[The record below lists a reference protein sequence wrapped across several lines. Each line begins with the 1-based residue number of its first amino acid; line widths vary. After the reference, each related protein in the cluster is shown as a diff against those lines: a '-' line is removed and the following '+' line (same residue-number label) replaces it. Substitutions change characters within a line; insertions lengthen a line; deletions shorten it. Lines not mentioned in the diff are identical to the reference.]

1 MLNLKETTRLE
12 LPAAADMH
20 VHLRQDKMMDLVVPE
35 IKKGGVDTVYV
46 MPNLIPPVTTVARAL
61 EYKSQLQ
68 ALELNVNYL
77 MSLYLHKDITPD
89 VIRAAAAA
97 GVSGVKVYPQGVTT
111 NSDSGVT
118 DLSLF
123 FPVFAAMQAVDM
135 VLNIHG
141 ESPQVPADSP
151 LTLEEAFLPTL
162 ATIHAAFPRLR
173 IVLEHCSTAAAVEA
187 VKKCGPTVGATIT
200 AHHLYLTEHDACCD
214 PLAFC
219 KPLPKKPNDR
229 DALVQALVSGNPK
242 FFFGTDSAPHP
253 RAAKAQEKPPAGVY
267 TQSYAVQYVLLAL
280 EEAVERGVISWADVT
295 QQKLEQFFSSAPRAF
310 YKLPT
315 EETPRIVLERRGETV
330 PESIKS
336 ADGSVEVALSRAGAE
351 VWSVSWA

>member
-1 MLNLKETTRLE
+1 MLNLKEITRLE

-20 VHLRQDKMMDLVVPE
+20 VHLRQDKMMELVVPE

-46 MPNLIPPVTTVARAL
+46 MPNLIPPVTTVDRAL
-61 EYKSQLQ
+61 AYKAQLQ
-68 ALELNVNYL
+68 ALDSSVHYL
-77 MSLYLHKDITPD
+77 MSLYLHPSITPD

-123 FPVFAAMQAVDM
+123 FPVFAAMQDADM

-141 ESPQVPADSP
+141 ESPLLPPGSP

-162 ATIHAAFPRLR
+162 ATIHEAFPRLR
-173 IVLEHCSTAAAVEA
+173 IVLEHCTTAAAVEA
-187 VKKCGPTVGATIT
+187 VRKCGPTVSATIT

-229 DALVQALVSGNPK
+229 DALVKALVSGDSK

-253 RAAKAQEKPPAGVY
+253 RAAKAQDQPPAGVF
-267 TQSYAVQYVLLAL
+267 TQPYAVQYVLLAL
-280 EEAVERGVISWADVT
+280 EEAVERGVIDWADIT
-295 QQKLEQFFSSAPRAF
+295 QAKLEQFFSGAPRAF
-310 YKLPT
+310 YKLPAAT
-315 EETPRIVLERRGETV
+315 ARIVLERKNETV
-330 PESIKS
+330 AESIKN
-336 ADGSVEVALSRAGAE
+336 ADGSVEVACSRPGAS
-351 VWSVSWA
+351 VWSVSWL